1 MSANALA
8 GRASQLRSLL
18 RSQAGL
24 VAERPTR
31 QCAQHNAASQHPVRA
46 PFFFPALSNVFIDII

>member
-24 VAERPTR
+24 PEPRSGDQTV
-31 QCAQHNAASQHPVRA
+31 CAAQGR
-46 PFFFPALSNVFIDII
+46 